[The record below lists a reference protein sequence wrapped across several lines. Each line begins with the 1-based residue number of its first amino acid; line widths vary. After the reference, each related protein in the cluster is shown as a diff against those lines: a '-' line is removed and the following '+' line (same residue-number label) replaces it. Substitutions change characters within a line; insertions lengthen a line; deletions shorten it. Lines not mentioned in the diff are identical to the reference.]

1 MTTPGLPP
9 LRRPSAMPARKKT
22 TTLLKL
28 AVTAVLLWLL
38 YRKVDFD
45 AFAKI
50 FANADGRWIP
60 AYFAIAFLNMYLSS
74 LRWRLFLRADGIE
87 VPVRQLFA
95 SHWIASFCNFF
106 LPSTVGGDVYR
117 VADVGAKSGSVA
129 RGGASVFMDRLC
141 GFLAMSFLGFLFPL
155 AGLRHVPRE
164 RWPWL
169 LVPVAFFVA
178 FAAVFVLFVRGQGL
192 LRRLVRL
199 APAPVRGRIEG
210 FTGKFLDSVAAGAAR
225 PAVVARAVAIS
236 LVFQM
241 FVFTAIAV
249 TGRVLRFPVPFAW
262 YCVFAPL
269 VCILEALPV
278 SINGMGLREAAYAA
292 FFGIAF
298 PLVGFEPPEGLDGPT
313 FARTCAGAMAL
324 CYMALTLAY
333 ALGGGFLLLLR
344 MYAPRRGGRRPV
356 PAGETAAGDK
366 Q

>member
-1 MTTPGLPP
+1 
-9 LRRPSAMPARKKT
+9 MPARKKT

-164 RWPWL
+164 HWPWL

>member
-1 MTTPGLPP
+1 
-9 LRRPSAMPARKKT
+9 MPARKKT

-164 RWPWL
+164 HWPWL

-210 FTGKFLDSVAAGAAR
+210 FAGKFLDSVAAGAAR